1 MHAHLDLFFLS
12 GKTQVDVR
20 AMQSP
25 ILHSLNVVFTLSSPC
40 GSRHC
45 LEYVNDLIVRG
56 LAWPIAIV
64 LCVLAVMTP
73 SIISGMASRRVWHAL
88 DMRARSI
95 PSADVHA
102 EYYRSHGEPYRLLG
116 WGGHDDM
123 LQLGDEE
130 RGGGEIGDRVVGDRV
145 VGDRVVGN
153 RVVRDRVIG
162 NLMDGMQD
170 DELENCSHRNGLMD
184 HGIRASNWSNITL
197 IGGSGVGGTG
207 GREGRFASVR
217 MRRKG

>member
-1 MHAHLDLFFLS
+1 
-12 GKTQVDVR
+12 
-20 AMQSP
+20 MQSP

-95 PSADVHA
+95 PSVDVHA
-102 EYYRSHGEPYRLLG
+102 EYYRSHGRPYRLLG

-130 RGGGEIGDRVVGDRV
+130 RGGGEVGDGV
-145 VGDRVVGN
+145 AVK
-153 RVVRDRVIG
+153 
-162 NLMDGMQD
+162 LMDGIHD
-170 DELENCSHRNGLMD
+170 NELALCNGDCCHRNDLVD
-184 HGIRASNWSNITL
+184 HGMHASDWSNITL
-197 IGGSGVGGTG
+197 IGGTGVGGGAG

-217 MRRKG
+217 MRRKR